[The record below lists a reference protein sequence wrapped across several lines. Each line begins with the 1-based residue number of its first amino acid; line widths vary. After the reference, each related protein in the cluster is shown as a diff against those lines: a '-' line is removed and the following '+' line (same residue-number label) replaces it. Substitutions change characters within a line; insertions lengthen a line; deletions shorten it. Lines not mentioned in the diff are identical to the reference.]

1 MPIATL
7 PSARRT
13 PSPLWWAV
21 FSATV
26 LWSLVMSL
34 RCQVHGDAIDLMVR
48 GWRLAVDGVW
58 LPFGLKTSAG
68 GFSPGGLTALVSGL
82 PLVVWQ
88 DYRSVAVLI
97 ALVHA
102 AAFLWMARM
111 LRPALGDTGG
121 WLLLLVLWVDPWR
134 MTFSTHPWNSSL
146 MLPLGMIHLATAV
159 TMSRGRVA
167 WATFV
172 HALTVGLG
180 LQLHSSFAV
189 LAILSVLLWLTGT
202 VRVHWGAFAA
212 AVAVGVAALAPWV
225 AAVVADPSLLPAG
238 RGFPMR
244 GLVLVFPMLRGVMY
258 WLKMG
263 GLSLPSRLTTFDFS
277 PDFGAAAD
285 AVLTPVAAAVALL
298 GHLTTLVVLWA
309 TWRLVRRAR
318 RSRFWQGPAPRTS
331 RAWLERYVALA
342 ATAALAS
349 FAVSPTT
356 VMFWQ
361 LFVVQHAIALTVVLA
376 VGPRLRRGRGDRV
389 RPAAAAWVAV
399 SVALILAI
407 TFGAPMYREG
417 GRHPEGMK
425 LRHDHPMFHRLG
437 MVDHGSVTVGH
448 GPDEGWWPA
457 ALEPADPEAT
467 ED

>member
-1 MPIATL
+1 MPIAT
-7 PSARRT
+7 PTSAGRP

-21 FSATV
+21 FSVTAG
-26 LWSLVMSL
+26 WSLVMSL
-34 RCQVHGDAIDLMVR
+34 RCQVHGDAIDMMVR
-48 GWRLAVDGVW
+48 GWRLVFDGVW

-68 GFSPGGLTALVSGL
+68 GFSPGGLTALVAGL
-82 PLVVWQ
+82 PLAVWP

-102 AAFLWMARM
+102 AAFLWLAMA
-111 LRPALGDTGG
+111 LRPALGDTGS

-134 MTFSTHPWNSSL
+134 MAFSTHPWNSSL
-146 MLPLGMIHLATAV
+146 MLPLGMIHLATAL

-180 LQLHSSFAV
+180 LQLHTSFAV
-189 LAILSVLLWLTGT
+189 LAILSVLLWLTGM
-202 VRVHWGAFAA
+202 VRVHWGGLAA
-212 AVAVGVAALAPWV
+212 AVVVGVAALAPWV
-225 AAVVADPSLLPAG
+225 AAVVADPELLPAG
-238 RGFPMR
+238 KGFPMR
-244 GLVLVFPMLRGVMY
+244 GLILVYPTLRGLMY

-263 GLSLPSRLTTFDFS
+263 GLSLPSWLTRFDFT
-277 PDFGAAAD
+277 PDCGATAD
-285 AVLTPVAAAVALL
+285 AVLTPLATGVVVL

-309 TWRLVRRAR
+309 TWRLVRRALR
-318 RSRFWQGPAPRTS
+318 QRIWRGPAPGTR
-331 RAWLERYVALA
+331 RAWLERYVGLA

-376 VGPRLRRGRGDRV
+376 VGAFLRRGGAGWFRR
-389 RPAAAAWVAV
+389 AAAAWVAV

-407 TFGAPMYREG
+407 TFGAPMYRQG
-417 GRHPEGMK
+417 GRQPEGMD
-425 LRHDHPMFHRLG
+425 LRYDHPMFHRLG
-437 MVDHGSVTVGH
+437 MVDHGSVTVNRGSE
-448 GPDEGWWPA
+448 EGWWPA
-457 ALEPADPEAT
+457 ALEPADP
-467 ED
+467 